1 METLKGKRILF
12 IFGHGG
18 METHVLRLSQELE
31 RRWKT
36 ISFFSGGAKGSD
48 SLLIKE
54 GISKDHIHVA
64 EFDDFKKDFL
74 KPDLDYIQKAE
85 EKYDFNSWD
94 CWQITAPRRKSRMK
108 YSSEKVLYWVEY
120 YLRETEKC
128 IQQFKPDY
136 VVFYGIAS
144 FAGVIQYRL
153 FLHNKIKVFE
163 ITNSRIAGRF
173 AINDNTEARWPLL
186 INEYEKIKKR
196 KLTTEERTIAEDF
209 MKQFREKPMKP
220 DGTASIKKTRS
231 EKLKKYIGYAK
242 TLTYRRQLP
251 DLKQFFWPVIDKI
264 LDASGTFEMPV
275 EKEKY
280 VYFPLHVTP
289 EVSTSFYGRW
299 YSNQL
304 ALIENIARSL
314 PCDFKLYVKEHTYN
328 YSSRPWNFRKEI
340 KKFPNVRLISPH
352 ANSQEIIKNSSLV
365 ITITSTTGWEAIIY
379 QKPVIVFGDIYYS
392 LFEEVTRVHDLR
404 DLREIIRTKIDS
416 KVDQTKT
423 LKFIAAVFAST
434 FKGSGATPGD
444 SGKVSEPE
452 NISLLV
458 DGIEKFVARTSE
470 N

>member
-1 METLKGKRILF
+1 MGTLKDKKILF

-36 ISFFSGGAKGSD
+36 TSFFSGGAKGSD
-48 SLLIKE
+48 SVLLTAGIAKE
-54 GISKDHIHVA
+54 RIHVA
-64 EFDDFKKDFL
+64 EFDDFKKDFSQ
-74 KPDLDYIQKAE
+74 PDLDYIQKAE
-85 EKYDFNSWD
+85 EKYNFNSWD
-94 CWQITAPRRKSRMK
+94 SWQITAPRKKSRMK
-108 YSSEKVLYWVEY
+108 YSGEKVLYWVEY

-128 IQQFKPDY
+128 IQLYKPDF

-144 FAGVIQYRL
+144 FAGVIQYKL
-153 FLHNKIKVFE
+153 FLYNKIKVLE

-186 INEYEKIKKR
+186 VTEYEQIKKR
-196 KLTTEERTIAEDF
+196 KLTKEEQKKAEDF
-209 MKQFREKPMKP
+209 IEQFKEKPVKP
-220 DGTASIKKTRS
+220 DGTASIKISHS
-231 EKLKKYIGYAK
+231 EKIKKYLGYAK

-251 DLKQFFWPVIDKI
+251 DLKQFIWPLVDKI
-264 LDASGTFEMPV
+264 IDASGTFEMPV

-304 ALIENIARSL
+304 ALIENIARSI
-314 PCDFKLYVKEHTYN
+314 PCDYKLYVKEHTYN
-328 YSSRPWNFRKEI
+328 YSSRPWYFRKEI

-352 ANSQEIIKNSSLV
+352 ANSQEIIKNCSLV
-365 ITITSTTGWEAIIY
+365 ATITSTTGWEAIVY
-379 QKPVIVFGDIYYS
+379 QKPTIVFGDIYYS
-392 LFEEVTRVHDLR
+392 LFEEVTRVN
-404 DLREIIRTKIDS
+404 DLRELPEMIKAKMNTTID
-416 KVDQTKT
+416 KTKT

-444 SGKVSEPE
+444 SGRVSEPE
-452 NISLLV
+452 NISLLAN
-458 DGIEKFVARTSE
+458 GIEQFVARTS
-470 N
+470 